1 MELIINIDVDDIDKA
16 IAFYSGAPGL
26 RLKRRLFDGAVAELE
41 GASSLIQLLRKPAG
55 SPIDPAGTHMRDYAR
70 HWTPVHID
78 FCVDDIAVAVERAR
92 HAGARL
98 ERGIDTYAWGRI
110 ASMSDPFGH
119 GLCLMQLSDA
129 GYNAAA

>member
-1 MELIINIDVDDIDKA
+1 MELVINIDVDDLEKG
-16 IAFYSGAPGL
+16 IAFYTDGLGL
-26 RLKRRLFDGAVAELE
+26 RLKRTLFDGAVAELD
-41 GASSLIQLLRKPAG
+41 GAASVIQLLRKPAG
-55 SPIDPAGTHMRDYAR
+55 SPINPAGTQVRDYAR

-78 FCVDDIAVAVERAR
+78 FCVDDIAAAVERAR

-119 GLCLMQLSDA
+119 GLCLLQLTRCGDD
-129 GYNAAA
+129 AAA